1 MNSSSTSSSIFR
13 SSSSTLSS
21 FSFQSSSSLVPVSL
35 FSSNLVTTTTAA
47 VNPEAATVHQCTSTW
62 LSAIHQMKQSSTCE
76 LSDLELL
83 EIEQHIQH
91 GITID
96 VESEPVPIHFNN
108 TNTVLENSEL
118 VNDRISEYIDI
129 GAVRLLPTSSP
140 TPTLVQ
146 PLHVILKQGK
156 KPRLVIDLS
165 RNLNELLPKVKF
177 HYASVQDAVRLS
189 AHGCFYSKLDISN
202 CFLSFPLHPS
212 SYKYFTFQFNSNY
225 YQFVRLPFGL
235 STAPRL
241 CTLLLSV
248 VQFVL
253 EQQGLTLVRYLDDF
267 LIISSSFQLAS
278 EHLLIAMSTL
288 QQFGLVINS
297 SKTEGPSTQ
306 ITFLGIQINS
316 IDRILSISSERVQE
330 MNALLYQ
337 YVSTPTSA
345 VVLVKDILSFIG
357 KLSFVSQV
365 LTSSRPFMRQL
376 LNAVKGKRL
385 HSRCRLPQGFKID
398 CVIWLQR
405 INQWNGLISW
415 SIHTQQPFVIISD
428 ASIGGFGFYLHSFPA
443 NVQYSKLPAAL
454 LPGSGVSGQW
464 HSSMSH
470 LLSSRSIAYLELFS
484 VVFALTMLVP
494 VLHNQSVLIL
504 TDNSSNVPIIN
515 KLRTKS
521 NAIIGLLRSLAE
533 LSATNVFAC
542 SARHISG
549 ESNVLADFLSR
560 PALHLNQHVQT
571 WLTHEQSHSQPLSH
585 VTIVCS
591 SCLQLPNPTPELIQ
605 PRHAL
610 HVHLNYL
617 PSLTLSDQCLFESV
631 PNVLMNHINEPSF
644 VSVKSSLSI
653 HSLQ

>member
-1 MNSSSTSSSIFR
+1 MELVPNNKQLNLDSTSSSIFC
-13 SSSSTLSS
+13 SSSHTLSS
-21 FSFQSSSSLVPVSL
+21 TTFQSSSSLVNT
-35 FSSNLVTTTTAA
+35 FSSNISTTTAA
-47 VNPEAATVHQCTSTW
+47 VNPEAATVHQCTETW
-62 LSAIHQMKQSSTCE
+62 LNAIQQMKQSSTCE
-76 LSDLELL
+76 LSSLELL
-83 EIEQHIQH
+83 EVEQHILH

-96 VESEPVPIHFNN
+96 VESEPVPIHYNN
-108 TNTVLENSEL
+108 THTVNENSDL

-129 GAVRLLPTSSP
+129 GAVRLLPASSP
-140 TPTLVQ
+140 VPTLVQ

-189 AHGCFYSKLDISN
+189 THGCYYSKLDISN
-202 CFLSFPLHPS
+202 CFLSFPLHPD
-212 SYKYFTFQFNSNY
+212 SYKYFTFQFNGNY

-235 STAPRL
+235 SIAPRV

-253 EQQGLTLVRYLDDF
+253 EQKGLKLVRYLDDF
-267 LIISSSFQLAS
+267 LFVSSSYQLAC
-278 EHLLIAMSTL
+278 EHLAIAMSTL

-297 SKTEGPSTQ
+297 SKTEGPSQQ
-306 ITFLGIQINS
+306 ITFLGIQLHS
-316 IDRILSISSERVQE
+316 VDRILSISSERVQE
-330 MNALLYQ
+330 MNELLYK
-337 YVSTPTSA
+337 YVSTPASVA
-345 VVLVKDILSFIG
+345 VSVKDILSFIG
-357 KLSFVSQV
+357 KLSFVSQI

-385 HSRCRLPQGFKID
+385 HSRCRLPQGFKVD

-405 INQWNGLISW
+405 INRWNGLISW

-428 ASIGGFGFYLHSFPA
+428 ASISGFGFYLDSFPT
-443 NVQYSKLPAAL
+443 NVAYAQLPTAL
-454 LPGSGVSGQW
+454 LPGSGVSGTW

-470 LLSSRSIAYLELFS
+470 LLSNRSIAYLELFS
-484 VVFALTMLVP
+484 VVFALTMLAP

-560 PALHLNQHVQT
+560 PALHMNQRIQT
-571 WLTHEQSHSQPLSH
+571 WLGYAQSHSQPLSH
-585 VTIVCS
+585 VTVVCS
-591 SCLQLPNPTPELIQ
+591 SSLQLPNPTPELIQ
-605 PRHAL
+605 PLHAL
-610 HVHLNYL
+610 NVQLNYL
-617 PSLTLSDQCLFESV
+617 PSLIHFNPCLFESV
-631 PNVLMNHINEPSF
+631 PKNPINHINEPSF
-644 VSVKSSLSI
+644 DSVK
-653 HSLQ
+653 